1 MGSEYGSSQRYGSI
15 IAVGL
20 LCVCV
25 LAQVLGVPGTLID
38 LLTSSDTLVESVS
51 EDASLAPAVTEP
63 GALALTYT
71 DIIIQLS
78 LHLPILVTSV
88 FHPPQ
93 A

>member
-1 MGSEYGSSQRYGSI
+1 MGSDYVSNQQYGLI

-38 LLTSSDTLVESVS
+38 LLTSSDTLVEAAS
-51 EDASLAPAVTEP
+51 EDDSLTPAVTEP
-63 GALALTYT
+63 EASALNFAHV
-71 DIIIQLS
+71 IAQAS
-78 LHLPILVTSV
+78 VHLPLFVTSV

>member
-1 MGSEYGSSQRYGSI
+1 MESEYVLNRRYELI
-15 IAVGL
+15 IAIGL

-51 EDASLAPAVTEP
+51 EDASLSPAVTEP
-63 GALALTYT
+63 GALALNFTHV
-71 DIIIQLS
+71 IAQAS
-78 LHLPILVTSV
+78 VHLPIVVTSV